1 MLSNYLKLAFR
12 NLWRHKGPSFL
23 NIAGLTLGLITGL
36 LMLMWVNDEQSFDQ
50 FHEKKDQLFRVH
62 SLMNAGNDGI
72 DVWRTAPEPWADL
85 AKVNLPEVRN
95 AAVLSNAFQ
104 PLKVDQQSYEE
115 EGCYASPALFD
126 MFSFEVV
133 KGDLGTALA
142 EPNSIVI
149 SSSLAAKLFGVNWE
163 REGRTIGQ
171 SIEFGDS
178 PVQVTAVFEDIPF
191 QSSIKFDYVLPLAHY
206 LKERPWARE
215 SWGNYNFALF
225 LELNEGA
232 DRQLVGDKMFEL
244 IKNNTKAGAP
254 ENGIFLHA
262 MKDLYLY
269 SKFENGKVAGGRID
283 YVRIFFWA
291 SIFVLLIAS
300 INYMNLVT
308 ARSSQR
314 AKEVGVRKVVG
325 ADKGRLLGQF
335 LVESLVMTMIAGML
349 TLIITQLLLPA
360 FNQLT
365 AKAITIGLTN
375 VTFWGL
381 FAVVLLGT
389 ALVAGSYPA
398 ILLSSFKVMSV
409 LKGKLKTSW
418 LSIQL
423 RRGLVVLQFSLSILL
438 LIGALVVRQQI
449 GFFKTKDLGLNRNNV
464 ILFNTWRLGEENVEK
479 MDVLRAELLQ
489 LPEIAEVAAADS
501 NPLSIEGMTG
511 DPEWE
516 GFQEGDQSIFTILTI
531 DHTFLGA
538 MDIPIVEGQA
548 FEEGMPTDS
557 ANFKYIINEEAAV
570 QMGLEDPL
578 NKRLQFWG
586 DHGRIIG
593 VVKDFHFS
601 SLHEPIKP
609 LILRYQPEKAWGMLV
624 KPSPGQTK
632 EAITALENMQQKLA
646 PANEFEYTFLD
657 QYYEKMYRS
666 EERTSDLADLFAI
679 IALLISTLG
688 LFGLATFMAEQR
700 TKEIG
705 IRKVLGASMGN
716 ILLILNKELGQLIAL
731 AFVIATPVAWWLMN
745 SWLEKFAYH
754 MTIGWQVV
762 GMAGLILILV
772 ALFTVSFHS
781 IKTALSNPI
790 EALKYE

>member
-1 MLSNYLKLAFR
+1 MLSNYLKLALR

-23 NIAGLTLGLITGL
+23 NIAGLTLGLVTGL

-50 FHEKKDQLFRVH
+50 FHEKKGQLFRVH
-62 SLMNAGNDGI
+62 SLMGAGSGGI

-95 AAVLSNAFQ
+95 VTVLSSATQ
-104 PLKVDQQSYEE
+104 VLKVDEQIYEE
-115 EGCYASPALFD
+115 EGSFASPTLFD
-126 MFSFEVV
+126 MFSFKVIQ
-133 KGDLGTALA
+133 GDLGTALQ

-149 SSSLAAKLFGVNWE
+149 SRSLAAKFFGVNWE

-171 SIEFGDS
+171 SIEFGKA

-191 QSSIKFDYVLPLAHY
+191 QSSIQFEYVLPLEHY
-206 LKERPWARE
+206 FNDRPWARE
-215 SWGNYNFALF
+215 GWGNYNFAF
-225 LELNEGA
+225 FVELGQGA
-232 DRQLVGDKMFEL
+232 DRKLVGDKMFDL
-244 IKNNTKAGAP
+244 VKDNTKAGAP
-254 ENGIFLHA
+254 EHGIFLHA
-262 MKDLYLY
+262 MEDLYLY
-269 SKFENGKVAGGRID
+269 SKFKNGKVAGGRAD

-325 ADKGRLLGQF
+325 ADKSRLLGQF
-335 LVESLVMTMIAGML
+335 MVESLVMTMIAGML
-349 TLIITQLLLPA
+349 TLIITQLLLPS

-365 AKAITIGLTN
+365 AKDISIGLN
-375 VTFWGL
+375 NITFWGL
-381 FAVVLLGT
+381 FASVLLGT

-423 RRGLVVLQFSLSILL
+423 RRSLVVLQFSLSILL

-449 GFFKTKDLGLNRNNV
+449 GFFKTKDLGLNRSNV
-464 ILFNTWRLGEENVEK
+464 ILFDTWRLGEANVEK

-501 NPLSIEGMTG
+501 NPLSIDGMTG

-516 GFQEGDQSIFTILTI
+516 GFQEGGQSIFTILTI
-531 DHTFLGA
+531 DHTFLDA
-538 MDIPIVEGQA
+538 MDIPIAKGQA
-548 FEEGMPTDS
+548 FQEGMPTDS
-557 ANFKYIINEEAAV
+557 ANFKYIINEEAAL
-570 QMGLEDPL
+570 QMGLENPL

-593 VVKDFHFS
+593 VVKNFHFS

-609 LILRYQPEKAWGMLV
+609 LILRYQPERAWGMLI
-624 KPSPGQTK
+624 KPSPGRTK
-632 EAITALENMQQKLA
+632 EAIAALDKMQQKLA
-646 PANEFEYTFLD
+646 PANEFQYTFLD
-657 QYYEKMYRS
+657 QYYEKLYKA
-666 EERTSDLADLFAI
+666 EERTSDLANLFAI

-705 IRKVLGASMGN
+705 IRKVLGASLGN
-716 ILLILNKELGQLIAL
+716 ILLILNKELGQLLAL
-731 AFVIATPVAWWLMN
+731 AFVIATPVAWWMMN

-762 GMAGLILILV
+762 GMAGMILVLV